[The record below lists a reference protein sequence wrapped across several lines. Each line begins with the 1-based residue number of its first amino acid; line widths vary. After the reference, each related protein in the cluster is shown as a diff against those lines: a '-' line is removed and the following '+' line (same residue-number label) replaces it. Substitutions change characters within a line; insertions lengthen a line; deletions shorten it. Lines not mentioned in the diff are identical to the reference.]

1 MVRELNSQLRDALLR
16 RDILIAS
23 PYPAFGSREEWAY
36 TLTLIA
42 VSNEIKV
49 HCRLGRQRE
58 TRRASHRAAA
68 PPQTTKPAQLEQGS
82 NG

>member
-1 MVRELNSQLRDALLR
+1 MVRELNSLLRDALLR

-23 PYPAFGSREEWAY
+23 PYPRFGSREEWAF

-42 VSNEIKV
+42 VSDEIKV

-58 TRRASHRAAA
+58 TRRASHRASA
-68 PPQTTKPAQLEQGS
+68 PPQTTKQAPAG

>member
-1 MVRELNSQLRDALLR
+1 MVRELNTLLRGALLR

-23 PYPAFGSREEWAY
+23 PYPPFGSREEWAF

-42 VSNEIKV
+42 VSDEIKV

-58 TRRASHRAAA
+58 TRRARFRAAA
-68 PPQTTKPAQLEQGS
+68 PPQTTKPAQLD